1 MVLSLYSSL
10 HVELL
15 GSRSSTLGQIGW
27 YWQLFGIFFRWS
39 CLLFGPWLIFL
50 GRLFVVVLVLLC
62 LHVLH
67 LVLSL
72 FTVVFSI
79 IVTFDHTF
87 SHLDQGDLS
96 S

>member
-1 MVLSLYSSL
+1 MVLSLSGSL
-10 HVELL
+10 HIELL
-15 GSRSSTLGQIGW
+15 GSSALGQIVW

-39 CLLFGPWLIFL
+39 CLLFGPWLFL
-50 GRLFVVVLVLLC
+50 VGRLFMLVLVLLC

-72 FTVVFSI
+72 FIVAFRI
-79 IVTFDHTF
+79 IVTFDHAF